1 MTDDLYYHTW
11 TAGTNDAHYA
21 PNWYVQ
27 AANNV
32 QWNLSAHQI
41 RFWQGGQW
49 IMSNGSTI
57 SWASEPKPEP
67 IDPDLL
73 MDEGL

>member
-1 MTDDLYYHTW
+1 MTDPTVTPEMYQFFLATNAVNAAQWYQNVAYY
-11 TAGTNDAHYA
+11 
-21 PNWYVQ
+21 
-27 AANNV
+27 
-32 QWNLSAHQI
+32 
-41 RFWQGGQW
+41 QGQQW